1 MAVLTPALEST
12 NAKLIDPG
20 IKKYFYD
27 IFKELSP
34 KLDRAFKVDSS
45 SEAYEE
51 YSAYA
56 GLGVVPQVDEGET
69 YAEDAVLATYT
80 TTLTHKKY
88 GFLVP
93 VSHELYDDQREK
105 IAGKTQA
112 AARALARKIETLASS
127 VYNHAFSTSYTSY
140 GDALPLCSTAH
151 TRADGG
157 SNQSNASA
165 TSITLTEAN
174 LETGLLAMRTQL
186 DDRGNMKDIVPSKLL
201 VPPALEKEAIEITK
215 SEKKSGT
222 ANNDKNVYAMSEYTG
237 GMLDVVVWDYLG
249 SAAGGS
255 DTAWFLLDDSSH
267 LVTWLWRERPRIV
280 MLNEAVGAKNDIWY
294 WKARFRAAYGWAD
307 WRGVWGSQGTG
318 AAYSS

>member
-1 MAVLTPALEST
+1 MAVITPAVETS

-27 IFKELSP
+27 VFKELAP
-34 KLDRAFKVDSS
+34 KLDRVFKVQSS

-56 GLGVVPQVDEGET
+56 GLGVVPKVEEGAT

-80 TTLTHKKY
+80 TTLTHSKY

-112 AARALARKIETLASS
+112 AARALARKIESLASS
-127 VYNHAFSTSYTSY
+127 VYIHGFNTSYTSY
-140 GDALPLCSTAH
+140 GDAVPLFSTAH

-165 TSITLTEAN
+165 TGITLTDAN

-186 DDRGNMKDIVPSKLL
+186 DDRGNLKDIVPSKLI
-201 VPPALEKEAIEITK
+201 VPPALEKEAIVITK
-215 SEKKSGT
+215 SDKVSGK
-222 ANNDKNVYAMSEYTG
+222 ADNDVNPYAMTTYTG

-249 SAAGGS
+249 AAAGGS
-255 DTAWFLLDDSSH
+255 DTAWYLMDNSSH
-267 LVTWLWRERPRIV
+267 LVTWLWRDQPRIV
-280 MLNEAVGAKNDIWY
+280 MLDEAVGAKNDIWY

-307 WRGVWGSQGTG
+307 WRGVWGSRGDG
-318 AAYSS
+318 AAYAS